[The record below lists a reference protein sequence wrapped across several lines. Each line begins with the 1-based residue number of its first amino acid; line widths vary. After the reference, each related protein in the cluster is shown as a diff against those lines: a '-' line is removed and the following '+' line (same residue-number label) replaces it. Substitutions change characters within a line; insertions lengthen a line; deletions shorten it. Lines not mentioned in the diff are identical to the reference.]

1 MTLLETAGD
10 YGMPLVAS
18 PPYGLVGNWP
28 ESERSPE
35 PTDTNSYSVKLFGV
49 PAGVGTAG
57 ELSGNK
63 IFSFSSEHVIRIM
76 LLAQLGTLR
85 RTPESERWPGADWPA
100 ALAFEDAAEFI
111 RVLPLALIPL
121 PGIAFADDGE
131 INFLWKDGGVHV
143 DLGFYGTNT
152 FSYFAQARDGR
163 KFHGEAI
170 PPSSGLP
177 PEVVALFA
185 A

>member
-10 YGMPLVAS
+10 YGMPLAAP

-35 PTDTNSYSVKLFGV
+35 PTDTDSYSVKLFGV
-49 PAGVGTAG
+49 PAGVDTAG
-57 ELSGNK
+57 ELSGDK
-63 IFSFSSEHVIRIM
+63 IVSFFEHVLRFK
-76 LLAQLGTLR
+76 LLAQLGTLQ

-121 PGIAFADDGE
+121 PGITFADDGE
-131 INFLWKDGGVHV
+131 INFLWKEGGVHV
-143 DLGFYGTNT
+143 DLGFYGTST
-152 FSYFAQARDGR
+152 YSYFAQASDGR

-170 PPSSGLP
+170 HPSSGLP
-177 PEVVALFA
+177 SEVVALFA

>member
-1 MTLLETAGD
+1 MTLHTTAGD
-10 YGMPLVAS
+10 YGMPLS
-18 PPYGLVGNWP
+18 DPLPYGLVGNCP

-35 PTDTNSYSVKLFGV
+35 STDTGSYSVELFGV
-49 PAGVGTAG
+49 PADMDNTAA
-57 ELSGNK
+57 ELSGNRIVS
-63 IFSFSSEHVIRIM
+63 IFEHVARLT
-76 LLAQLGTLR
+76 LLTQLETLR

-121 PGIAFADDGE
+121 PGITFADDGE
-131 INFLWKDGGVHV
+131 INFLWTDGGVHV

-177 PEVVALFA
+177 SKIVALFA